1 MSEPQARFEAR
12 HAAAWEALEADLDR
26 LEARQPA
33 SDLNF
38 PVRYRRVCQH
48 LALARERLYTP
59 ALLDRLNTLAVRG
72 HQQLYGR
79 RPSMPWLLEGIR
91 RTFPA
96 AVRAEW
102 RLVLVAGLLF
112 YGTFAAMF
120 AAIQAEPSL
129 IYSVMG
135 PEQIANIEAMY
146 DPASEQFLHERAADS
161 DVLMFGFYVRN
172 NTGIGLRTFA
182 GGLAAGLGTL
192 FFLVFNGIHIGA
204 TFGHLHQVGFG
215 ETLYPFVI
223 GHGAFEL
230 NAILLSGVAGLRV
243 GLAVLA
249 PGRRRRGDAVAAAA
263 RKSLPIVIGM
273 AVMFILAAFLE
284 AFWSPRHTLP
294 DAVRFGVGAVL
305 WVLVG
310 GYFLLAGRGGGA
322 DAA

>member
-12 HAAAWEALEADLDR
+12 HAETWSALEADLER
-26 LEARQPA
+26 LEARQPLPELDFA
-33 SDLNF
+33 A
-38 PVRYRRVCQH
+38 RYRRVCQH

-59 ALLDRLNTLAVRG
+59 ALIDRLNALAVRG

-79 RPSMPWLLEGIR
+79 RPVAPWLLEGVR

-102 RLVLVAGLLF
+102 RLVLAASVLF
-112 YGTFAAMF
+112 YGSFAAMF
-120 AAIQAEPSL
+120 AALQADPAL
-129 IYSVMG
+129 IHSVMDA
-135 PEQIANIEAMY
+135 EMIANIEGMY
-146 DPASEQFLHERAADS
+146 DPASERFLRERAADS
-161 DVLMFGFYVRN
+161 DVMMFGFYVRN

-192 FFLVFNGIHIGA
+192 FFLVFNGVFIGA
-204 TFGHLHQVGFG
+204 TFGHLHHIGFG
-215 ETLYPFVI
+215 ETLYPFVV

-230 NAILLSGVAGLRV
+230 NAIVLSGVAGLRL

-249 PGRRRRGDAVAAAA
+249 PGRRQRGDAVAHAA
-263 RKSLPIVIGM
+263 RKALPIVLGM
-273 AVMFILAAFLE
+273 AAMFILAAFLE

-294 DAVRFGVGAVL
+294 DEVRYGVGAAL

-310 GYFLLAGRGGGA
+310 GYFLLSGRRGA
-322 DAA
+322 PDAA